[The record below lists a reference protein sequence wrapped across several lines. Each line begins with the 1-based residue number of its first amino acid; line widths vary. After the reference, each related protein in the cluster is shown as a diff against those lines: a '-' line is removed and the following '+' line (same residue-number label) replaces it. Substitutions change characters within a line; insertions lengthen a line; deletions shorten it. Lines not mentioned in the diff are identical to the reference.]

1 MYIMEILSKIYLV
14 KKRRKKKEE
23 ERNESTLTDSNRIV
37 LGASKN

>member
-14 KKRRKKKEE
+14 KKRRKKEE